1 MDETKM
7 DDFVAMVEHAK
18 TLYIEGGG
26 GARNYQSGS
35 ESKAR
40 MIRTPIIRLHS
51 NKKCNVWMT

>member
-1 MDETKM
+1 MMDETKM

-18 TLYIEGGG
+18 TLYIEG
-26 GARNYQSGS
+26 ARNYHSGS
-35 ESKAR
+35 ESKES

>member
-26 GARNYQSGS
+26 GARN
-35 ESKAR
+35 
-40 MIRTPIIRLHS
+40 
-51 NKKCNVWMT
+51 